1 MPITLQV
8 IRKIKFD
15 ANKATKKRIKKK
27 EKKTDDGFFTRNF
40 TETTMNWFANCES
53 VLEDI
58 IRVLENFLKLSSSI
72 VKGMMERLMHLQK
85 LLEYKSELHTYLEKL
100 LTSNVVARTWALCS
114 I

>member
-1 MPITLQV
+1 
-8 IRKIKFD
+8 
-15 ANKATKKRIKKK
+15 
-27 EKKTDDGFFTRNF
+27 
-40 TETTMNWFANCES
+40 MNWFANCES

-100 LTSNVVARTWALCS
+100 FIQCCGQNLS
-114 I
+114 IVFDITKKCPGYLRRFKFYHYF